1 MASFTARNVIGAPP
15 ATRAA
20 SRATSASK
28 SASGITRETS
38 PMSRACSPPTSSPST
53 SMSGAR
59 AAGEIGAGGE
69 RLGPGAGQ
77 HDAARGLT
85 RLQRIERGQ
94 HVLHQ
99 RRRHRIHRR
108 PVQRERGDAAGV
120 LEEDGV
126 VRHAGNHT
134 IKSPP
139 RETEAAMASAKREN
153 IQPPS
158 LHQRVVSGHLLY
170 SHVVAVEGRRMVFIS
185 GQLARDR
192 DGNVVGRHDMRAQL
206 RQVGEN
212 LKAALAAAGAT
223 LGDLVKTTTF
233 VTDIDEYFKHV
244 DVRMEYFGAALP
256 TSTTVEVRKLAH
268 ADFLVEVEAIA
279 MTA

>member
-1 MASFTARNVIGAPP
+1 MP
-15 ATRAA
+15 
-20 SRATSASK
+20 
-28 SASGITRETS
+28 
-38 PMSRACSPPTSSPST
+38 
-53 SMSGAR
+53 
-59 AAGEIGAGGE
+59 
-69 RLGPGAGQ
+69 
-77 HDAARGLT
+77 
-85 RLQRIERGQ
+85 
-94 HVLHQ
+94 
-99 RRRHRIHRR
+99 
-108 PVQRERGDAAGV
+108 
-120 LEEDGV
+120 
-126 VRHAGNHT
+126 
-134 IKSPP
+134 
-139 RETEAAMASAKREN
+139 AKREN

-192 DGNVVGRHDMRAQL
+192 DGNVVGRNDMRAQL

-223 LGDLVKTTTF
+223 LDDLVKTTTF

-244 DVRMEYFGAALP
+244 DVRMEYFAAALP

-279 MTA
+279 MTG